1 MVGGGGEKQEED
13 RCVYKKAT
21 LGTIVMTE
29 SLSTLTVMMA
39 TKTYTG
45 DKITSPP
52 TRTSET
58 PSVKRK
64 KEMIARGQ

>member
-1 MVGGGGEKQEED
+1 MVRRGGEKQKED

-21 LGTIVMTE
+21 LGTTVMTE
-29 SLSTLTVMMA
+29 SLSTLTVRMA

-52 TRTSET
+52 AR

-64 KEMIARGQ
+64 KETIARGR